1 MCLKLWNTINK
12 SGDIFLDN
20 DLVGKINIYTSIDD
34 NYFLSIGDKMSNI
47 IVYDFK
53 KNQKFS
59 TENIRFLTLLC

>member
-1 MCLKLWNTINK
+1 M
-12 SGDIFLDN
+12 FLDN
-20 DLVGKINIYTSIDD
+20 DLVVKINIYTSIDD